1 MLICKHTAILF
12 CPEIRLKEHF
22 DMRMVAHTCKPNVGR
37 QRQQNHNFGASLS
50 YKVRSYSPG

>member
-1 MLICKHTAILF
+1 MCKHTAILF

-37 QRQQNHNFGASLS
+37 EAAESQLWGQPEL
-50 YKVRSYSPG
+50 